1 MKLKAVD
8 SRYTPWVDRIR
19 ATASLRE
26 RAGLVPRA
34 GAKGESLERRGW
46 NRSERWS
53 KRDGRARIPG
63 PLAKRH
69 GKTEEEGGTGK
80 EGDAKKGGKKEKMG
94 KWSRRVAGGGG
105 GARKDDRPEREMA
118 K

>member
-34 GAKGESLERRGW
+34 GAKGNPSSGGGGTNGARTERERESGWKRKERVSVLPVLARSEKTVRKTVEEGERRGW
-46 NRSERWS
+46 RRRWEN
-53 KRDGRARIPG
+53 GRAAR
-63 PLAKRH
+63 
-69 GKTEEEGGTGK
+69 
-80 EGDAKKGGKKEKMG
+80 KGG
-94 KWSRRVAGGGG
+94 WRRG
-105 GARKDDRPEREMA
+105 REE
-118 K
+118 

>member
-34 GAKGESLERRGW
+34 GAKGNPS
-46 NRSERWS
+46 S
-53 KRDGRARIPG
+53 
-63 PLAKRH
+63 
-69 GKTEEEGGTGK
+69 
-80 EGDAKKGGKKEKMG
+80 
-94 KWSRRVAGGGG
+94 GGGG
-105 GARKDDRPEREMA
+105 TNRRRNDEDGG
-118 K
+118 